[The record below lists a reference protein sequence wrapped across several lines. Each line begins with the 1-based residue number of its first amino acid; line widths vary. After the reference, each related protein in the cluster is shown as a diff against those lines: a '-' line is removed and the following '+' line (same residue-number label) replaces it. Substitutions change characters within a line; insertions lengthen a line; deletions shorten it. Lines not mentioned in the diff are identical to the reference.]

1 MLASIGMTFAAAHTL
16 ELVPKMNYAPEL
28 YAEVTSTLYRY
39 YGTIG
44 GPIQVSAILAS
55 VILSFLTK
63 ALSGVLAYGSW
74 DVLFDRLARIVV
86 CARTT
91 RQRGVGQRF
100 TNGPAFGGS
109 AILP

>member
-1 MLASIGMTFAAAHTL
+1 MTGEQFLTAVSISSSKSSCCERYYVVKDHALFTLMLASIGMTFAAAHTL

-55 VILSFLTK
+55 VIL
-63 ALSGVLAYGSW
+63 
-74 DVLFDRLARIVV
+74 
-86 CARTT
+86 
-91 RQRGVGQRF
+91 
-100 TNGPAFGGS
+100 
-109 AILP
+109 